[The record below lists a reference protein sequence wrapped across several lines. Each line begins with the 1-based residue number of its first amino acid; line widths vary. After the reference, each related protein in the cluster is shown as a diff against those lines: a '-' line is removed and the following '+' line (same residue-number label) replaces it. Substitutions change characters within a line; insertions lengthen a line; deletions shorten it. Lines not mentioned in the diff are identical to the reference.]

1 MAAKSTS
8 LLTSTSW
15 DRQREAKNEMELA
28 KRIER
33 FSIRKCRGW
42 VYRHTTRD
50 MRRMVDIDDIVNEG
64 YMIWRVYR
72 IVHYNTPKYMSV
84 VLALRIAKGRLF
96 RKELK
101 HATLEAHNDNIRASK
116 QARIKRY
123 ELSELPLSPKQ
134 NTVLELLIAGHVMG
148 EVAELLGVT
157 AGRITAILKRIGEIA
172 LAARDYVPAIHNY
185 TAPVRPESKRVYP
198 TPNNTRLRKSTLVE
212 REAMREAYP
221 LCYGELFR

>member
-1 MAAKSTS
+1 MIAKSTE
-8 LLTSTSW
+8 LLSSTSW
-15 DRQREAKNEMELA
+15 DRQREPKNEMELA

-42 VYRHTTRD
+42 VYRHTTKD

-96 RKELK
+96 RRELK
-101 HATLEAHNDNIRASK
+101 FSTLEAHAGRILASK
-116 QARIKRY
+116 QAHIRRY
-123 ELSELPLSPKQ
+123 ELAELALSPKQ
-134 NTVLELLIAGHVMG
+134 DKVLQLLMAGYAMG
-148 EVAELLGVT
+148 EVADLLGVT

-172 LAARDYVPAIHNY
+172 LADREYVPAIHSY
-185 TAPVRPESKRVYP
+185 TAPKRLESKKVYP
-198 TPNNTRLRKSTLVE
+198 TPNNTRIRKSTLAE

-221 LCYGELFR
+221 LCYGEIFH